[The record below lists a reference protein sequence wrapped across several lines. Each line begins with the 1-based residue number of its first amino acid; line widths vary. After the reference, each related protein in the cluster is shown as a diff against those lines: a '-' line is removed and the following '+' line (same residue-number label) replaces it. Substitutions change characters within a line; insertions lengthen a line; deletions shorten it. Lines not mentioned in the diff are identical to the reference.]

1 MSGAS
6 RSDPEAGRRSS
17 GRKSRSIV
25 STTSEDYAMDPSEKC
40 HCEICKARGR
50 NAQYYK
56 KMIATLQPQLMQV
69 LELLTD
75 QEEDAIF
82 DLRELVRFKS
92 ISVEPNKVSEGLDA
106 LDWVLNR
113 LSYLKFRVRMIDVP
127 NQSDSCAERLPGRVL
142 FANYFSSPTKCTLLV
157 YGHVDVLPPEQECW
171 LQDPFELALKED
183 KIYGRGV
190 TKGKGMLIG
199 WIQAIECWLKINE
212 DLPINIK
219 FIVEMLHE
227 VGSTGLQQYVKERS
241 EFFLDVD
248 FMLFDANSW
257 LNEQHPVIPCSLTGR
272 AYFGLSVHG
281 GNKSVETGL
290 AGGLVFEP
298 LIDLCHLMNSLVDD
312 GHEIKIP
319 NVEQNVKHLAGPD
332 WQLLENSEFS
342 SYKYKDTLQIRRL
355 KHEENKVE
363 MLRSRW
369 CRPALTMHGVDGS
382 DARSDCSPSIP
393 MQVTGKFSI
402 KLVPDQEVE
411 QVNIAVTEY
420 LDLCSRDLN
429 MGTLHKLS
437 LLDSCDPISWR
448 TDSRITKATRD
459 AVRGVFS
466 KEPYLTT
473 AIPICLPVA
482 NAFYKMLKKPLIL
495 LPYYKRLDRHQ
506 LENEHIQEVFF
517 ERHAKVCAALLFEL
531 AKIPVGCKCNLI
543 SEYCNL
549 QGVAEKLTNLE
560 VTRSGSD
567 TTIFQPRPTKLKFKR
582 KDPNYK
588 VKNKKP
594 LWEYF
599 CPSFGFRWRNKSKK
613 RKKAKLKM

>member
-1 MSGAS
+1 MRDSS
-6 RSDPEAGRRSS
+6 RLDQEQVRRSS
-17 GRKSRSIV
+17 GRRNLSV
-25 STTSEDYAMDPSEKC
+25 TSDDIHLDPSEKC
-40 HCEICKARGR
+40 HCEDCKAHTR

-56 KMIATLQPQLMQV
+56 QLAATLTPQLLKV

-75 QEEDAIF
+75 QEEEAIF

-92 ISVEPNKVSEGLDA
+92 ISVEPDKLSQGLDA

-113 LSYLKFRVRMIDVP
+113 LNYLKFRVRIIDVP
-127 NQSDSCAERLPGRVL
+127 NQNKSCAERLPSRVL

-157 YGHVDVLPPEQECW
+157 YGHVDVLPPQPECW
-171 LQDPFELALKED
+171 LQDPFELTLKED

-212 DLPINIK
+212 DLPINMK
-219 FIVEMLHE
+219 FIVEMMHE
-227 VGSTGLQQYVKERS
+227 VGSTGLQDYVRERS

-257 LNEQHPVIPCSLTGR
+257 LNDHHPVIPCGLTGR
-272 AYFGLSVHG
+272 AYFGLSVRG

-298 LIDLCHLMNSLVDD
+298 LIDLCHLMNKLVDD
-312 GHEIKIP
+312 NQEIKIP
-319 NVEQNVKHLAGPD
+319 LMDHNVRHLTGQD
-332 WQLLENSEFS
+332 WQMLETSEFS
-342 SYKYKDTLQIRRL
+342 PYKYKDTLQIRRL
-355 KHEENKVE
+355 RHEENKVE
-363 MLRSRW
+363 LLRSRW

-382 DARSDCSPSIP
+382 DARSECSPSIP

-411 QVNIAVTEY
+411 QVNNAVNDY
-420 LDLCSRDLN
+420 LYLCAQDLN

-437 LLDSCDPISWR
+437 LLDSSDPISWR

-459 AVRGVFS
+459 AVRGIFN
-466 KEPYLTT
+466 KEPYLTN

-482 NAFYKMLKKPLIL
+482 NAFYKLVKKPLIL

-506 LENEHIQEVFF
+506 LENENIEEAFF
-517 ERHAKVCAALLFEL
+517 ERHAKVCAALLYEL
-531 AKIPVGCKCNLI
+531 AKIPVRCKCNLI
-543 SEYCNL
+543 YEYCNL
-549 QGVAEKLTNLE
+549 QGVAEKLETIK
-560 VTRSGSD
+560 SSSD
-567 TTIFQPRPTKLKFKR
+567 IAIVGPKQSKWHVGLKR
-582 KDPNYK
+582 KEPNYDAK
-588 VKNKKP
+588 YKKP
-594 LWEYF
+594 FWGYM
-599 CPSFGFRWRNKSKK
+599 CPSFGIRWRKKSKK
-613 RKKAKLKM
+613 KKNKLKK